1 MARIDFTALANPFSE
16 NDPCGPDLDMRGD
29 EDYLNFVTIAE
40 GLLPTEFFADGAPFD
55 ASLIDVDGQIARM
68 APFLGRTRD
77 IRLLSL
83 LARFLV
89 LDRNLAGF
97 VAVIEAI
104 GRLLEVYWDKVH
116 PSAERGSFSMR
127 AAAIATLNEP
137 TVCFPLQYMRLCED
151 RRFGV
156 ITLRTRMYAKG
167 EAKPREGD
175 TTPSY
180 PSILQ
185 ALRECPTDHFD
196 ATRNLIARLAASLA
210 RINSLFAE
218 HCGFDKTPGLDK
230 ITATVAAMTAL
241 LDEAVPTEEQKQLA
255 ASGGVGQTG
264 TYGSIRNAFGAHMAL
279 QAVIDYF
286 THHEPS
292 SPALPLIVQAREL
305 QGKTFVEVMQT
316 LLPSKTSNAA
326 YWIGDPKVFA
336 LPLERLAAIMPSIDS
351 YALESDSTGSC
362 PEGGSPVSDAL
373 VPPPVLN
380 QDASAAL
387 ARGEDG
393 GVEFAPS
400 HAAGEAPTKDEST
413 LAAAA
418 DSPTMQATGR
428 LQFAA
433 ATRQEAL
440 SVLNEVVQYLRTA
453 EPSSPI
459 PWLIDRAQEL
469 ADRDFLSV
477 LSSLLPEDALP

>member
-1 MARIDFTALANPFSE
+1 MARIDFAALANPLSE

-40 GLLPTEFFADGAPFD
+40 GILPSEFFTDGAPFD
-55 ASLIDVDGQIARM
+55 ASTIDVDGQIARM

-97 VAVIEAI
+97 VAVIEAM
-104 GRLLEVYWDKVH
+104 GRLLEFYWDKVH
-116 PSAERGSFSMR
+116 PSAEREGLPMR

-137 TVCFPLQYMRLCED
+137 TVCIPLQYMRLCED

-175 TTPSY
+175 TTPAY
-180 PSILQ
+180 PSIIQ
-185 ALRECPTDHFD
+185 ALRECATDHFD

-210 RINSLFAE
+210 RIHSLFAE

-230 ITATVAAMTAL
+230 ITATVAGMMTL
-241 LDEAVPTEEQKQLA
+241 LDEAVPTEDQKKIA
-255 ASGGVGQTG
+255 ASGGIDQTG
-264 TYGSIRNAFGAHMAL
+264 TGLIRDAFGVHMAL
-279 QAVIDYF
+279 QAVIEYF
-286 THHEPS
+286 TRHEPS
-292 SPALPLIVQAREL
+292 SPALPLIAQAREL

-316 LLPSKTSNAA
+316 LLPSKAGDAA
-326 YWIGDPKVFA
+326 YSIGDPKVFA
-336 LPLERLAAIMPSIDS
+336 LPLERLAAIMPSIDN
-351 YALESDSTGSC
+351 YALEQGSTDSC
-362 PEGGSPVSDAL
+362 PEGVAPVSDAPA
-373 VPPPVLN
+373 PPPALN
-380 QDASAAL
+380 QDASEAL
-387 ARGEDG
+387 ARNEDEG
-393 GVEFAPS
+393 AEFAPS
-400 HAAGEAPTKDEST
+400 HAADEALAKDESAF
-413 LAAAA
+413 AATA
-418 DSPTMQATGR
+418 DSPTIQATGR
-428 LQFAA
+428 LHFAA
-433 ATRQEAL
+433 ATRQEAI
-440 SVLNEVVQYLRTA
+440 SILNEVIQYLHSA

-459 PWLIDRAQEL
+459 PWLIDRAKEL

-477 LSSLLPEDALP
+477 LSSILPEDALP

>member
-1 MARIDFTALANPFSE
+1 MPRIDFTALANPLSE

-29 EDYLNFVTIAE
+29 EDYQNFVTIAE
-40 GLLPTEFFADGAPFD
+40 GLLPSEFFRDGAPFD
-55 ASLIDVDGQIARM
+55 ASAINVDGQIARM

-89 LDRNLAGF
+89 LDRDLAGF

-116 PSAERGSFSMR
+116 PTAERESLSMR

-137 TVCFPLQYMRLCED
+137 TVCIPLQYMPLCED

-156 ITLRTRMYAKG
+156 ITFRTRMYAKG
-167 EAKPREGD
+167 EAKPKEGD
-175 TTPSY
+175 TTPAY

-185 ALRECPTDHFD
+185 ALRECATNHFD

-210 RINSLFAE
+210 RIHSLFAE
-218 HCGFDKTPGLDK
+218 HCGFDKAPGLDK
-230 ITATVAAMTAL
+230 ITATVAGMMAL
-241 LDEAVPTEEQKQLA
+241 LDEAVPSEDQKKIA
-255 ASGGVGQTG
+255 ASGGIDRTG
-264 TYGSIRNAFGAHMAL
+264 TSGLIRNAFGVHMAL
-279 QAVIDYF
+279 QAVIEYF

-316 LLPSKTSNAA
+316 LLPSQAGNAA
-326 YWIGDPKVFA
+326 FSIGDPKVFT
-336 LPLERLAAIMPSIDS
+336 LPLERLAAIMPSIDN
-351 YALESDSTGSC
+351 YALEQGSTGSC
-362 PEGGSPVSDAL
+362 PGGVAPVSDAPA
-373 VPPPVLN
+373 PPPVFN
-380 QDASAAL
+380 QDAAAAL
-387 ARGEDG
+387 ARNENEGA
-393 GVEFAPS
+393 EFAPS
-400 HAAGEAPTKDEST
+400 RAADEAPANDEST
-413 LAAAA
+413 FAAMPAA
-418 DSPTMQATGR
+418 GR
-428 LQFAA
+428 LLFAA
-433 ATRQEAL
+433 ATRQQAI
-440 SVLNEVVQYLRTA
+440 SVLNEVMQYLRTA

-459 PWLIDRAQEL
+459 PWLIDRAKAL

-477 LSSLLPEDALP
+477 LASVLPEDALR